1 SKDVLSG
8 EVADVS
14 DAFVEIKEEKDDQ
27 QPAAVFAEDSNV
39 GLREEDVPVEPLEE
53 SDGWRTVQPHM
64 EAEDIATEVA
74 DVVEI
79 TAVHVGNDS
88 ADQTNP
94 HVLRD
99 HFFLKFFQT
108 RKVKLVETRS
118 SAHETGLSA
127 EDYLQLQEKL
137 AREEELEKKRKKAFE
152 AEVEFKS
159 STKATLEKQRKKR
172 EQALSDVL
180 SAPAKPPIKPPAK
193 PSTAKRLRSRRK
205 QGRPV
210 AEVQEKRVVE
220 EPHEETKEET
230 PMKERPVNDFDDL
243 LDLSDEEPP
252 KKRRRMVQQDSLSME
267 MSMEVGIDNADPCES
282 LPQSM
287 EIVLDAPAKVLAV
300 PTLSWC
306 AT

>member
-1 SKDVLSG
+1 MCQLNHSKKATAGARFNRTWKLK
-8 EVADVS
+8 
-14 DAFVEIKEEKDDQ
+14 I
-27 QPAAVFAEDSNV
+27 
-39 GLREEDVPVEPLEE
+39 LRLK
-53 SDGWRTVQPHM
+53 WRM
-64 EAEDIATEVA
+64 W
-74 DVVEI
+74 
-79 TAVHVGNDS
+79 
-88 ADQTNP
+88 
-94 HVLRD
+94 
-99 HFFLKFFQT
+99 LKSPRSTWAMIRLIRRIRTCCVIISFSSFSRRGSENCFCKCSYMALAQ

-287 EIVLDAPAKVLAV
+287 EIVLDAPAKVLAANKV
-300 PTLSWC
+300 APRTGDSESEDVDILDLL
-306 AT
+306 